1 VGCGLKLSCCL
12 FPETA
17 RAACEA
23 GRRRA
28 GAARAGGGAR
38 AGRAG
43 RARGAGRHRG
53 QAERAAGHRGGAPAR
68 GALPRLCVFL
78 SALHASAS
86 WYCTS
91 ARYACLVGALPQSSA
106 TWQLSTRSAKQSEL
120 RATPWSRG
128 AQEEASKR
136 AAADEEARAAE
147 ARFLELQRRAQEAA
161 VARQAA
167 EARKKREQAQV
178 LGRNGA
184 RTKLSFRLG

>member
-1 VGCGLKLSCCL
+1 MHVGLVQCLSPL
-12 FPETA
+12 L
-17 RAACEA
+17 
-23 GRRRA
+23 
-28 GAARAGGGAR
+28 AGGAQP
-38 AGRAG
+38 
-43 RARGAGRHRG
+43 RGMHVWLVRCPSLS
-53 QAERAAGHRGGAPAR
+53 Q
-68 GALPRLCVFL
+68 LP
-78 SALHASAS
+78 S
-86 WYCTS
+86 
-91 ARYACLVGALPQSSA
+91 
-106 TWQLSTRSAKQSEL
+106 RSAKQSEPC
-120 RATPWSRG
+120 ATTCSRG